1 MKIKENDKLPDVNLF
16 SMTSDGPKCVST
28 LELFKDK
35 KNLLIGVPGAF
46 TPTCSLQHL
55 PGFIKNKKIFYSK
68 GIDQIIFVSVNDPF
82 VISEWA
88 KSKNETDIQFVGDP
102 EGNFAKQT
110 GLKLD
115 LSIIGLGTRLSR
127 FAMVI
132 DNMKV
137 LLLIDEDGGD
147 LKLSTAEK
155 VLESI

>member
-1 MKIKENDKLPDVNLF
+1 MKIKVNDKLPEVNLF
-16 SMTSDGPKCVST
+16 SMTNDGPKCFKTS
-28 LELFKDK
+28 ELFKEK

-55 PGFIKNKKIFYSK
+55 PGFIKNKKIFYAK

-88 KSKNETDIQFVGDP
+88 KSKNEIDIKFFGDP
-102 EGNFAKQT
+102 DGNFAKQT
-110 GLKLD
+110 GLIVD
-115 LSIIGLGTRLSR
+115 LSVIGLGIRLSR

-137 LLLIDEDGGD
+137 SLLLDEDGGD
-147 LKLSTAEK
+147 LNLSTAEK

>member
-1 MKIKENDKLPDVNLF
+1 MKIKVNDKLPEVNLF
-16 SMTSDGPKCVST
+16 SMTNDGPKCFKTS
-28 LELFKDK
+28 ELFKEK

-55 PGFIKNKKIFYSK
+55 PGFIKNKKIFYAK

-88 KSKNETDIQFVGDP
+88 KSKNETDIKFFGDSD
-102 EGNFAKQT
+102 GNFAKQT
-110 GLKLD
+110 GLIVD
-115 LSIIGLGTRLSR
+115 LSVIGLGIRLSR

-137 LLLIDEDGGD
+137 SLLLDEDGGD
-147 LKLSTAEK
+147 LNLSTAEK